1 MTIEERVQHAIS
13 GLRLK
18 TDELGRPPSH
28 DEVEALL
35 RKTLLDYEKDLLTR
49 IPTKEF
55 EVELEDTQR
64 KALAALHAVV
74 DPTKADGGEG

>member
-1 MTIEERVQHAIS
+1 MTIDELVQHAIS

-28 DEVEALL
+28 DEVETML

-49 IPTKEF
+49 IPTMVKDQVAIAMKEF
-55 EVELEDTQR
+55 EVELEDTQ
-64 KALAALHAVV
+64 
-74 DPTKADGGEG
+74 P

>member
-1 MTIEERVQHAIS
+1 MKIEERVRHAMS

-49 IPTKEF
+49 IPTMVKDQVAIAMKEF
-55 EVELEDTQR
+55 EVELEDTQ
-64 KALAALHAVV
+64 
-74 DPTKADGGEG
+74 P

>member
-1 MTIEERVQHAIS
+1 MTIDERVRHAMS

-35 RKTLLDYEKDLLTR
+35 RKTLLDHEKDLLTR
-49 IPTKEF
+49 IPTMVKDQVAIAMKEF
-55 EVELEDTQR
+55 EVELEDTQ
-64 KALAALHAVV
+64 
-74 DPTKADGGEG
+74 P